1 MQIGASSA
9 LRKWQHGNKVDIVR
23 VLTPLNLLLAAIIVY
38 IPYVQ
43 HFSVV
48 LPMKGLNLINIM
60 FLVAFVWLLL
70 RKGKTITPTPLKKR
84 FLLFFAMLFFA
95 FVLAF
100 FADASRVMDDLT
112 TLKTYVFYL
121 LFYFLFY
128 FAVRDTASIR
138 FLFGVI
144 LFVTFLVSLHAVRQ
158 GIDYGIGNYAETHR
172 ASGPFAPDYRGANL
186 AAGFLVIFVP
196 LFVAVVLLYRSKI
209 SYRLVALFCSALGV
223 LAVFVTYSR
232 QAYLILA
239 ALFLLHAL
247 RRNTGI
253 GIVIALAV
261 AGYELWAPASV
272 IERIQMTEQ
281 TDNSGEQVL
290 DHSTESR
297 FIIWEGAAKL
307 IAERPLGI
315 GLNRFKS
322 EIGRHVPDF
331 KNFDAHN
338 GFLLLTTESGIFSLI
353 VFLTL
358 LIGLFGLARKVIR
371 LDSSEDTQ
379 LIGNAYLVSLLGVVL
394 CNLFGS
400 RLFNGEVMGNFWV
413 LSGLVA
419 RYYTLTLEAQS
430 DASLAGSTGERSA
443 A

>member
-1 MQIGASSA
+1 MRIGVLRAQRNWHSSD
-9 LRKWQHGNKVDIVR
+9 KGEDEIVR

-43 HFSVV
+43 HFPVV

-60 FLVAFVWLLL
+60 FLAAFVWLLL
-70 RKGKTITPTPLKKR
+70 RKGKTITPVPFKR
-84 FLLFFAMLFFA
+84 RFWLFFVVLVFA
-95 FVLAF
+95 FLLAF

-128 FAVRDTASIR
+128 FAARDTRSIR

-186 AAGFLVIFVP
+186 AAGFFVIFVP
-196 LFVAVVLLYRSKI
+196 LFAAVLLLYRSKI
-209 SYRLVALFCSALGV
+209 SPRLVALFCAALGV

-239 ALFLLHAL
+239 ALFLVHAM
-247 RRNTGI
+247 RRHIGI
-253 GIVIALAV
+253 GILIAIAV
-261 AGYELWAPASV
+261 FSYELWAPAGV

-307 IAERPLGI
+307 IAEKPWGI

-338 GFLLLTTESGIFSLI
+338 GFLLLTTETGIVGVL
-353 VFLTL
+353 VFLAL
-358 LIGLFGLARKVIR
+358 LMGLFGLARKVIK
-371 LDSSEDTQ
+371 LDNSEDTQ
-379 LIGNAYLVSLLGVVL
+379 LLGNAYLVALLGVVL

-419 RYYTLTLEAQS
+419 RYYTLTLEARANAPL
-430 DASLAGSTGERSA
+430 ASQPA
-443 A
+443 

>member
-1 MQIGASSA
+1 M
-9 LRKWQHGNKVDIVR
+9 R
-23 VLTPLNLLLAAIIVY
+23 VLTPLNLLLAAIIIY

-48 LPMKGLNLINIM
+48 LPLKGLNLINVM
-60 FLVAFVWLLL
+60 FLLAFGWVLF
-70 RKGKTITPTPLKKR
+70 RKGKTLTPVPLKKR
-84 FLLFFAMLFFA
+84 FLLFFVMLLFA
-95 FVLAF
+95 FLLAF
-100 FADASRVMDDLT
+100 FADATRLMEDLT

-128 FAVRDTASIR
+128 FAVRDQASIR

-158 GIDYGIGNYAETHR
+158 GIDYGIGNYSETHR
-172 ASGPFAPDYRGANL
+172 AAGPFAPDYRGANL
-186 AAGFLVIFVP
+186 AAGFFVIFVP
-196 LFVAVVLLYRSKI
+196 LFVAVILVYRAKI
-209 SYRLVALFCSALGV
+209 SYRLIALLGAAMGV
-223 LAVFVTYSR
+223 FAVFVTYSR

-239 ALFLLHAL
+239 VLFLVHAM
-247 RRNTGI
+247 RRHVGI
-253 GIVIALAV
+253 GILIAV
-261 AGYELWAPASV
+261 AVLSYEVWAPSSV
-272 IERIQMTEQ
+272 VERIQMTEQ
-281 TDNSGEQVL
+281 TDDSGDQVL

-297 FIIWEGAAKL
+297 FIIWEGATKL
-307 IAERPLGI
+307 IAERPWGI

-338 GFLLLTTESGIFSLI
+338 GFLLLTTEAGILSFV
-353 VFLTL
+353 VFVTV
-358 LIGLFGLARKVIR
+358 LFGLFKLARNVIK
-371 LDSSEDTQ
+371 LDSSDETQ
-379 LIGNAYLVSLLGVVL
+379 LLGNAYLVALLGAIL

-419 RYYTLTLEAQS
+419 RYYTLALEARAQTPIPS
-430 DASLAGSTGERSA
+430 SGQA